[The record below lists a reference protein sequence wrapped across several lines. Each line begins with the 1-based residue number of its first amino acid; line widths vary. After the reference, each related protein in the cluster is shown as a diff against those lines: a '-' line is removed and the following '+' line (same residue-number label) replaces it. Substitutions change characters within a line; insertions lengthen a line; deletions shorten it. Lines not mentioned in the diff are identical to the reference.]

1 MVVCAT
7 LMIHNKA
14 PVACSL
20 CILAYDIIDSLEL
33 LSEVFLTGQ
42 LVLNELIMKKLALFG
57 CTCLLVAHS
66 VKDTVNVNHY
76 AGLLFEDD
84 DKKNKMAGKRKSAAL
99 LASRLLMAGLFFF
112 VGLRQLN
119 RVVARD
125 FALFVRHPHSMYRD
139 GHDNNWLLME
149 FILGVPLAV
158 GYKSEW
164 SARALAATLFLEAFT
179 CWNFW
184 APDQFRP
191 DHARSHFVTNMAC
204 GGGLLLLQAF
214 GAGRYTVDAMLEAK
228 KTQ

>member
-1 MVVCAT
+1 MLKDLTNRVVVCAT

-84 DKKNKMAGKRKSAAL
+84 DKKNKKERQKEVKAAATHTHTHTRALPAPHPRCNERCSRFLPTEAAAASAAAARCVPK
-99 LASRLLMAGLFFF
+99 ASL
-112 VGLRQLN
+112 V
-119 RVVARD
+119 
-125 FALFVRHPHSMYRD
+125 
-139 GHDNNWLLME
+139 
-149 FILGVPLAV
+149 
-158 GYKSEW
+158 
-164 SARALAATLFLEAFT
+164 
-179 CWNFW
+179 
-184 APDQFRP
+184 
-191 DHARSHFVTNMAC
+191 
-204 GGGLLLLQAF
+204 
-214 GAGRYTVDAMLEAK
+214 
-228 KTQ
+228 

>member
-66 VKDTVNVNHY
+66 VKDTVNVNRY

-84 DKKNKMAGKRKSAAL
+84 DKKNKIAGKRKSAAL
-99 LASRLLMAGLFFF
+99 LASRLLMVGVAGCMDILTQETVVYFCSFSRTSGRKTSTEEPF
-112 VGLRQLN
+112 PFRFDPSN
-119 RVVARD
+119 R
-125 FALFVRHPHSMYRD
+125 HH
-139 GHDNNWLLME
+139 
-149 FILGVPLAV
+149 
-158 GYKSEW
+158 
-164 SARALAATLFLEAFT
+164 
-179 CWNFW
+179 
-184 APDQFRP
+184 
-191 DHARSHFVTNMAC
+191 
-204 GGGLLLLQAF
+204 
-214 GAGRYTVDAMLEAK
+214 TV
-228 KTQ
+228 